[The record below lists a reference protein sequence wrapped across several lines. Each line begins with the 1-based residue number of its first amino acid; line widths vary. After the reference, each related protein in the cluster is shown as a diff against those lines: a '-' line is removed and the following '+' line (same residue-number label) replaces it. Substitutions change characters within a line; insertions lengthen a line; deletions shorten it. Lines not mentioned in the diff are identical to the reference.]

1 MELHNSLRWP
11 GGNEKMFYI
20 APQQPLLRNEDDDY
34 PEGSLILPDSASL
47 VYNTTALPTGD
58 KESGYEYG
66 STTTLSGLQFET
78 YNITV
83 MMNFSC
89 DGNDLQSENIWSSAY
104 FKTIVYML
112 YIPIFIF
119 ALIGNGTVCY
129 IVYSTPRMRTVTNYF
144 IASLAL
150 GDILMSV
157 FCVPSSFISQYILN
171 YWPFG
176 LALCHF
182 VNYSQAVSVLVS
194 AYTLVAISID
204 RYIAIMWP
212 LKPRIT
218 KRYATYII
226 GGVWFI
232 ALATA
237 LPIPIVSGLHIP
249 MSPWHEKCEKYICR
263 EMWPSRTQEYYYTLS
278 LFGLQFVVPL
288 GVLIFTYTRITIR
301 VWGKKPPGE
310 AETSRDQRMARSKR
324 KMVKM
329 MLTVVVVFTSCWLPF
344 NILQL
349 LLNDEEFTRW
359 EPLPYVWF
367 AFHWLAMSHSCYNPI
382 IYCYMNARFR
392 SGFVQLMHRVPGLP
406 RCCCLN
412 RFLRSG
418 GDRMNEASGEMPTK
432 YHRQVGDAL
441 LRKPKIRIRNGSS
454 TSAQSNEH
462 IHHLHQRSSKA
473 TSDFFASEP
482 IVVRRDVTAAVA
494 ATPKTETNSPVRRL
508 GSSGGTQANGK
519 SAAF

>member
-1 MELHNSLRWP
+1 MEHHNSHLLP
-11 GGNEKMFYI
+11 GGSEKMYYI
-20 APQQPLLRNEDDDY
+20 AHQQPMLRNEDDNY
-34 PEGSLILPDSASL
+34 QEGYFIRPDPASLI
-47 VYNTTALPTGD
+47 YNTTALPADDEG
-58 KESGYEYG
+58 SNYGYG

-89 DGNDLQSENIWSSAY
+89 DDYDLLSEDMWSSAY
-104 FKTIVYML
+104 FKIIVYML

-144 IASLAL
+144 IASLAI
-150 GDILMSV
+150 GDILMSF
-157 FCVPSSFISQYILN
+157 FCVPSSFISLFILN

-218 KRYATYII
+218 KRYATFII
-226 GGVWFI
+226 AGVWFI

-237 LPIPIVSGLHIP
+237 LPIPIVSGLDIP
-249 MSPWHEKCEKYICR
+249 MSPWHTKCEKYICR

-278 LFGLQFVVPL
+278 LFALQFVVPL
-288 GVLIFTYTRITIR
+288 GVLIFTYARITIR
-301 VWGKKPPGE
+301 VWAKRPPGE
-310 AETSRDQRMARSKR
+310 AETNRDQRMARSKR

-329 MLTVVVVFTSCWLPF
+329 MLTVVIVFTCCWLPF

-349 LLNDEEFTRW
+349 LLNDEEFAHW
-359 EPLPYVWF
+359 DPLPYVWF
-367 AFHWLAMSHSCYNPI
+367 AFHWLAMSHCCYNPI

-392 SGFVQLMHRVPGLP
+392 SGFVQLMHRMPGL
-406 RCCCLN
+406 RRWCCL
-412 RFLRSG
+412 RSV
-418 GDRMNEASGEMPTK
+418 GDRMNATSGEMTTK
-432 YHRQVGDAL
+432 YHRHVGDAL
-441 LRKPKIRIRNGSS
+441 FRKPKICIRNGSS
-454 TSAQSNEH
+454 TSSQSNEH

-473 TSDFFASEP
+473 TSDIFASEP
-482 IVVRRDVTAAVA
+482 IIVRRDVTTAVA
-494 ATPKTETNSPVRRL
+494 VISKNKTDSPVRRS
-508 GSSGGTQANGK
+508 GSSGGTEANIR
-519 SAAF
+519 STEF